1 MLAYSG
7 WQNSGNS
14 DLNTTTASAPPHAQ
28 RISIV
33 VPVYRGADRAIEL
46 VQSLQTQR
54 LHPNTHIEIIV
65 VDDGSND
72 GSADRMEE
80 SIGEQATVHKLPT
93 NSGRAIARNAGARRA
108 DGELLLFIDSDCL
121 PADAGFI
128 AAHVQCFDADVV
140 ASTGPV
146 VGTGLGFW
154 HAFQVGSST
163 RRAALHEQGVSYSGS
178 TQNLMVRRDAFEA
191 VGGFEEGY
199 RAYGFED
206 RDLLIRLAVLGLIA
220 WADDA
225 VVEHHDDLDLATV
238 CRKMREAGAG
248 SSSRIFA
255 TRHADAYRALGYAAV
270 DARLHPARAR
280 LAKAGA
286 PLLPFLIAVVS
297 SVLEWRWIPFALRSL
312 AVRALS
318 GASYLLGTTEAN
330 DVQGG

>member
-1 MLAYSG
+1 MSAVI
-7 WQNSGNS
+7 
-14 DLNTTTASAPPHAQ
+14 TA
-28 RISIV
+28 I
-33 VPVYRGADRAIEL
+33 VPVYRDAQRAVEAAHSL
-46 VQSLQTQR
+46 VRATV
-54 LHPNTHIEIIV
+54 TMAVEILLI
-65 VDDGSND
+65 DDGSGD
-72 GSADRMEE
+72 GTADH
-80 SIGEQATVHKLPT
+80 IAANLPGGARLLRLER
-93 NSGRAIARNAGARRA
+93 NLGRSGARNAGAAAARG
-108 DGELLLFIDSDCL
+108 DLLLFMDCDCT
-121 PADAGFI
+121 PADTGLI
-128 AAHVQCFDADVV
+128 AAHLRRMQEGAV

-146 VGTGLGFW
+146 VGTGQGFW

-163 RRAALHEQGVSYSGS
+163 RRAALHERGVPYAGS
-178 TQNLMVRRDAFEA
+178 TQNLMVRRDCFEA
-191 VGGFEEGY
+191 IGGFDEAY

-206 RDLLIRLAVLGLIA
+206 RDLLIRLAVLGPIA

>member
-1 MLAYSG
+1 M
-7 WQNSGNS
+7 
-14 DLNTTTASAPPHAQ
+14 NTTTASAPPHAQ

-46 VQSLQTQR
+46 VQALQTQR
-54 LHPNTHIEIIV
+54 LNPDIHIEIIV

-80 SIGEQATVHKLPT
+80 SIGEQATVHKLLT
-93 NSGRAIARNAGARRA
+93 NSGRAIARNAGARQA
-108 DGELLLFIDSDCL
+108 DGELLLFMDSDCL
-121 PADAGFI
+121 PADARFI

-163 RRAALHEQGVSYSGS
+163 RRAALHERGVPYAGS
-178 TQNLMVRRDAFEA
+178 TANLMVRRGCFEA
-191 VGGFEEGY
+191 IGGFDEAY

-206 RDLLIRLAVLGLIA
+206 RDLLIRLAALGPIA

-238 CRKMREAGAG
+238 CRKMREAGTG
-248 SSSRIFA
+248 GSRIFA
-255 TRHADAYRALGYAAV
+255 IRHPEAYGALGYAAV
-270 DARLHPARAR
+270 DAKLHPARAR
-280 LAKAGA
+280 LARAGA
-286 PLLPFLIAVVS
+286 PLLPLLIAAVS
-297 SVLEWRWIPFALRSL
+297 TVLEWRWVPFALRSL

-318 GASYLLGTTEAN
+318 GASYLLGTTEA
-330 DVQGG
+330 GATMGK

>member
-1 MLAYSG
+1 MANNLE
-7 WQNSGNS
+7 
-14 DLNTTTASAPPHAQ
+14 AP
-28 RISIV
+28 SIRV
-33 VPVYRGADRAIEL
+33 SCVIPVYRTKDRALNAVNGLL
-46 VQSLQTQR
+46 VQAPPDCAAL
-54 LHPNTHIEIIV
+54 EILV
-65 VDDGSND
+65 VDDGSGDETADFIANRLPQ
-72 GSADRMEE
+72 SASMLR
-80 SIGEQATVHKLPT
+80 LP
-93 NSGRAIARNAGARRA
+93 NNLGRAGSRNFGSTQASG
-108 DGELLLFIDSDCL
+108 DLLLFMDCDCT
-121 PADAGFI
+121 PADTGLI
-128 AAHVQCFDADVV
+128 AAHLRRMQEGAV

-146 VGTGLGFW
+146 VGTGQGFW

-163 RRAALHEQGVSYSGS
+163 RRAALHERGVPYAGS
-178 TQNLMVRRDAFEA
+178 TQNLMVRRDCFEA
-191 VGGFEEGY
+191 IGGFDEAY

-206 RDLLIRLAVLGLIA
+206 RDLLIRLAVLGPIA